1 MDLILI
7 RHGLPVRAD
16 DSSDPPLSE
25 LGHAQARAVGALL
38 QREAIDAVCASTMRR
53 AIQTA
58 EPFAAI
64 AGLELATHD
73 GVCEYD
79 RGAGAYIPSEEL
91 KREDYAAWQAA
102 VDHDLSAFGEVVA
115 ETLEAIVQGNPGARV
130 AVFCHGGVINAWT
143 AHVLKM
149 PARLFFNPTYASVSR
164 FSCART
170 GQRSIITLNESHH
183 LAELAAAP

>member
-7 RHGLPVRAD
+7 RHGLPLRD
-16 DSSDPPLSE
+16 DTSADPPLSE
-25 LGHAQARAVGALL
+25 VGHAQARAVGALL
-38 QREAIDAVCASTMRR
+38 QGEGIYAVFASTMQR

-58 EPFAAI
+58 EPFAAG
-64 AGLELATHD
+64 AALDLATHE

-79 RGAGAYIPSEEL
+79 RGSGLYIPSEEL
-91 KREDYAAWQAA
+91 KREDYTAWQAA
-102 VDHDLSAFGEVVA
+102 VDHDLSAFGEVVV
-115 ETLEAIVQGNPGARV
+115 ETLEGIVQSHPGARV

-183 LAELAAAP
+183 LRELAV

>member
-7 RHGLPVRAD
+7 RHGLPVRDEA
-16 DSSDPPLSE
+16 SADPPLSE
-25 LGHAQARAVGALL
+25 TGHAQARLVGALL
-38 QREAIDAVCASTMRR
+38 QNEAIDAVCASTMKR

-58 EPFAAI
+58 EPFAAA
-64 AGLELATHD
+64 AGLELATHE
-73 GVCEYD
+73 GICEYD
-79 RGAGAYIPSEEL
+79 RRGGVYIPSEEL

-102 VDHDLSAFGEVVA
+102 VDHDLSDFGELVA
-115 ETLEAIVQGNPGARV
+115 ETLEAVVAAHQGRRV

-170 GQRSIITLNESHH
+170 GQRSIITLNERHH
-183 LAELAAAP
+183 LGEFAI